1 MKARIFNNLMPFI
14 NESWAAEVIGAEL
27 NRNNGPDLVSNNYVM
42 EVKFALINNDHT
54 KKKYPLSWTVFEYQ
68 LDYNKEKDA
77 YWGLGTYKLNKPVS
91 KIRTEN
97 PDRLDE
103 LVLSRELWIIPFGWM
118 KQYPSHETSGETELS
133 KWENIF
139 RYPKLKDVPET
150 IKTYPVKKGL
160 VHLTEGVNQNDFTFL
175 ETGKKEEY
183 VPF

>member
-1 MKARIFNNLMPFI
+1 
-14 NESWAAEVIGAEL
+14 
-27 NRNNGPDLVSNNYVM
+27 
-42 EVKFALINNDHT
+42 
-54 KKKYPLSWTVFEYQ
+54 
-68 LDYNKEKDA
+68 
-77 YWGLGTYKLNKPVS
+77 
-91 KIRTEN
+91 
-97 PDRLDE
+97 
-103 LVLSRELWIIPFGWM
+103 M